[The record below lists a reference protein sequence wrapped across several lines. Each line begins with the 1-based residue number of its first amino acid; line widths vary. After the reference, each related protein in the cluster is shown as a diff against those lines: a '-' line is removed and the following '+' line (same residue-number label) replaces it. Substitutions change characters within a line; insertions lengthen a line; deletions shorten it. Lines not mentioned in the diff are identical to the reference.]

1 MTTTANH
8 SGLPAPTT
16 KKYSNVFN
24 QATGQGKRLPSSI
37 VPPKIQSRVVS
48 PALSQAA
55 VVETTQSNPLTSSP
69 TLVVDLRN
77 QALDQMREAF
87 EKGQINPAQDPS
99 PALVNQTHYDT
110 ITEDLIQKTESLTEP
125 HLSQNLVDLI
135 ESVPAAV
142 AFLLEPNANLD
153 KKACTKDLILKAI
166 KHFIPSYKPPVR
178 QPKKGLLV
186 RAFQLQIL
194 PLIAPYVEW
203 RILQKEQD
211 DDKAACEMQ
220 ADPDPIDLSGIN
232 PNNSSITVDMILTI
246 IAARRPNVKLP
257 ETMNKPAAISFFYQS
272 TTAQDVQSIG
282 FIASARL
289 LGRLTSLDADQI
301 ATWLFQTP
309 TKSYKHKQI
318 AKKSID
324 LVLFSTNNHPDH
336 RDNRNVQLHPTCIA
350 SSLASFDLFCWLTR
364 ALSFLLRPTNTIRSL
379 NDRSHQHQQIAKRS
393 ITPTPSDR

>member
-1 MTTTANH
+1 
-8 SGLPAPTT
+8 
-16 KKYSNVFN
+16 
-24 QATGQGKRLPSSI
+24 
-37 VPPKIQSRVVS
+37 
-48 PALSQAA
+48 
-55 VVETTQSNPLTSSP
+55 
-69 TLVVDLRN
+69 
-77 QALDQMREAF
+77 MREAF

-257 ETMNKPAAISFFYQS
+257 ETMNKPAAISFFYQYVS
-272 TTAQDVQSIG
+272 PRPLHGHPPPFTTWPKAVPKPYH
-282 FIASARL
+282 RY
-289 LGRLTSLDADQI
+289 LTRDELRFVIQCHV
-301 ATWLFQTP
+301 P
-309 TKSYKHKQI
+309 
-318 AKKSID
+318 
-324 LVLFSTNNHPDH
+324 VLFIPSAITKECILAIYEQFVLD
-336 RDNRNVQLHPTCIA
+336 DISEEEIFEGLHFFVRQEPE
-350 SSLASFDLFCWLTR
+350 
-364 ALSFLLRPTNTIRSL
+364 RS
-379 NDRSHQHQQIAKRS
+379 
-393 ITPTPSDR
+393 P

>member
-16 KKYSNVFN
+16 KKYSN
-24 QATGQGKRLPSSI
+24 
-37 VPPKIQSRVVS
+37 SRVVS

-99 PALVNQTHYDT
+99 PALVNQTHE
-110 ITEDLIQKTESLTEP
+110 ITEDLIQKTEKSLHEGSHTQSHQALHP
-125 HLSQNLVDLI
+125 FVQ
-135 ESVPAAV
+135 AAS
-142 AFLLEPNANLD
+142 PT
-153 KKACTKDLILKAI
+153 TKE
-166 KHFIPSYKPPVR
+166 
-178 QPKKGLLV
+178 GLLV

-257 ETMNKPAAISFFYQS
+257 ETMNKPAAISFFYQYVS
-272 TTAQDVQSIG
+272 PRPLHGHPPPFTTWPKAVPKPYH
-282 FIASARL
+282 RY
-289 LGRLTSLDADQI
+289 LTRDELCFVIQCHV
-301 ATWLFQTP
+301 P
-309 TKSYKHKQI
+309 
-318 AKKSID
+318 
-324 LVLFSTNNHPDH
+324 VLFIPSAITKECILAIYEQFVLD
-336 RDNRNVQLHPTCIA
+336 DISEEEIFEGLHFFVCQEPE
-350 SSLASFDLFCWLTR
+350 
-364 ALSFLLRPTNTIRSL
+364 RS
-379 NDRSHQHQQIAKRS
+379 
-393 ITPTPSDR
+393 P